1 MDEFEKSEK
10 FKTAKLIL
18 DSFILDPNDTTHPE
32 RKNWQRKEFD
42 ESGRGYYGKRNLE
55 FILRVPKDNDKISD
69 LGEHDIRNSFDSLL
83 DFFGKLGYLMHIK
96 IITEKEM
103 IYFQYYIDRIRN
115 NKWIIFYIKE
125 YEFELFAL
133 LLYKLNKHDEQ
144 LDNLIERYRLKDEYP
159 TIIK

>member
-1 MDEFEKSEK
+1 MADNLIIETISIIVGVAGFIFGLTKYEENKKIKRQEIIFPLMDEFEKSEK

-18 DSFILDPNDTTHPE
+18 DNFILDPNDTNHPG
-32 RKNWQRKEFD
+32 RKNWQRKEFN

-69 LGEHDIRNSFDSLL
+69 PGEHDIRNSFDSLL

-103 IYFQYYIDRIRN
+103 DKI
-115 NKWIIFYIKE
+115 
-125 YEFELFAL
+125 
-133 LLYKLNKHDEQ
+133 
-144 LDNLIERYRLKDEYP
+144 
-159 TIIK
+159 